1 MSIKHSKLL
10 IISIGVALFVLCFFI
25 IISNIFGVFAEE
37 NALIFYASWQSD
49 QSIKRSI
56 QNAYIGKNILTLDIV
71 GEVPESKVHDGKIE
85 VNTDAIFLTTV
96 IKVNQTDI
104 VDMNSHRNLKFRK
117 KPSRPFQGNI

>member
-96 IKVNQTDI
+96 IKVNQTI
-104 VDMNSHRNLKFRK
+104 LLT
-117 KPSRPFQGNI
+117 